1 MSITQIIW
9 NHTEILIMINIA
21 EICKMNNITEAEFLK
36 EISLNFLALMDIQL
50 DKNNNKTLSIT
61 RGNVSLLIFRADK
74 KDINNDY

>member
-1 MSITQIIW
+1 
-9 NHTEILIMINIA
+9 MINIA
-21 EICKMNNITEAEFLK
+21 EICKMNNITEAEFLN

-74 KDINNDY
+74 KDINND

>member
-1 MSITQIIW
+1 M
-9 NHTEILIMINIA
+9 NNIA
-21 EICKMNNITEAEFLK
+21 EICKMNNMTEAEFLK

-74 KDINNDY
+74 KDINNDH